1 VPEGTTE
8 RLRKRRVRSTG
19 ETTRDTRPT
28 PETPEECLLNAKTL
42 LSSGASG
49 GLVVSLVVGLP
60 SPVCA
65 GRRDA
70 RVGHSGLWSTGR
82 DSHDRL
88 GGRVPPVFVA
98 SDAQTRRATGS
109 PVRCR
114 ADDFQTK
121 RRTGER
127 GGDEEETTDAH
138 GCTQMRR
145 KKANHEGT
153 KDTKSKKE
161 EMSFFVLFVS
171 SWLSIR
177 YSVFI
182 RVHLWF
188 LPLLPSAA

>member
-1 VPEGTTE
+1 MTAKFPVVSVCSLSLKPQALSLFPRPVPCPITD
-8 RLRKRRVRSTG
+8 
-19 ETTRDTRPT
+19 RD
-28 PETPEECLLNAKTL
+28 TPEEPCARRHPETAPQEEGTVGRRDHQRHQADTRNTRGVLFNARTP

-49 GLVVSLVVGLP
+49 VLVVSLVVGLP

-70 RVGHSGLWSTGR
+70 RVGRTGVRSTGR

-109 PVRCR
+109 PVTRR

-127 GGDEEETTDAH
+127 DGEEEDPQMHTDAH
-138 GCTQMRR
+138 R
-145 KKANHEGT
+145 
-153 KDTKSKKE
+153 
-161 EMSFFVLFVS
+161 
-171 SWLSIR
+171 
-177 YSVFI
+177 
-182 RVHLWF
+182 
-188 LPLLPSAA
+188 